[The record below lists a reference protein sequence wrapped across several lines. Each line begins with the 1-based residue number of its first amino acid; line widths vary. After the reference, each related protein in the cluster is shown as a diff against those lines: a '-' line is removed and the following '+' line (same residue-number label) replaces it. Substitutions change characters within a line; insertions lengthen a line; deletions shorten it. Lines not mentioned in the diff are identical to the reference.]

1 MTPQKQNEAIHKL
14 LGHTLKPCGCGCG
27 EMRDEADE
35 MMPYYTER
43 LEKIHEVEKLL
54 ITTNDRVWE
63 YRDRLHGNVSA
74 LPFQRAEALLRTLN
88 KWEEE

>member
-14 LGHTLKPCGCGCG
+14 LGHELVKTCPCGERVDSDGCHVP
-27 EMRDEADE
+27 D
-35 MMPYYTER
+35 YTYD
-43 LEKIHEVEKLL
+43 LKAMCEVEQLL